1 MYIKFCCPPLPRSAT
16 HHTAANEHDELRR
29 SVEFPQCSK
38 SARTFNWTCPVVLA
52 VVAKTDLTRCGYG
65 QKLGQSKSVK
75 WSKRRRRQHVS
86 ACSKVYGVFAVNSEA
101 FIDLTNQTSQTEIGA
116 QGQIRAASKLLHKS

>member
-1 MYIKFCCPPLPRSAT
+1 MCMKFWLDLANVYEVLLLTTALPRQPT

-38 SARTFNWTCPVVLA
+38 SARTFNWTCAVVLA
-52 VVAKTDLTRCGYG
+52 VIAKTDLTRCRYG

-75 WSKRRRRQHVS
+75 WSKRRRRQH
-86 ACSKVYGVFAVNSEA
+86 
-101 FIDLTNQTSQTEIGA
+101 TGA
-116 QGQIRAASKLLHKS
+116 KSC